1 MSIAQEKFTGR
12 WLHHGD
18 WHGKEFSH
26 ELAEYEHD
34 ESPGATGATPMRHA
48 HLEREGKQV
57 GVWVPA
63 SWSDDQARE
72 ALESNW

>member
-1 MSIAQEKFTGR
+1 MTETKGKFAGR

-26 ELAEYEHD
+26 EMPEYDHD
-34 ESPGATGATPMRHA
+34 ESPGSSGATPMRHA
-48 HLEREGKQV
+48 LIDRDGSKV

-63 SWSDDQARE
+63 DWTDEQARE
-72 ALESNW
+72 ALETNW